1 MNMIPL
7 ENKPLEGFTQEQ
19 REKLGPFIGSRTKV
33 ETAKYMAR
41 IHAACGK
48 DIDRAMRLIQEGIPI
63 GLITCPDFVIQK
75 DDFLDLFVVKS
86 KSDQNKS
93 ALEVAI
99 VAAIHE
105 VCKSLD
111 DTDKVIDN
119 LTAMGF
125 KLVETSEYN
134 RLRTKAEQTRADL
147 DATKRTVDTFGNR
160 IDALKDALKDTVPEE
175 ALLPGTDLFNNL
187 LKHMKEFMLE
197 DPEFMKALKSMNK
210 ARP

>member
-1 MNMIPL
+1 MIPL
-7 ENKPLEGFTQEQ
+7 ENKPLESFTQEQ
-19 REKLGPFIGSRTKV
+19 REKLAPFIGSSTKV
-33 ETAKYMAR
+33 ETAKHMAR

-48 DIDRAMRLIQEGIPI
+48 DIDRATRLIQEGIPTGI
-63 GLITCPDFVIQK
+63 ITYPDFVVQR

-86 KSDQNKS
+86 KNDQNKS

-111 DTDKVIDN
+111 DTDKLIDN

-134 RLRTKAEQTRADL
+134 RLRAKAEQTKTDL
-147 DATKRTVDTFGNR
+147 ETTKRTVETFGNR
-160 IDALKDALKDTVPEE
+160 IDALKDALKETIPEE

-187 LKHMKEFMLE
+187 LRHVKDFMLE
-197 DPEFMKALKSMNK
+197 DPEFMKALKSMDE